1 MRLVLFWAAM
11 TGLVFLAGLGL
22 CGLILGCAPVK
33 VGPFPEPNA
42 KPCSHEAACA
52 PGTACRFPHVD
63 SHAVC
68 VQSRPGYDDVMD
80 NMPNEPQ

>member
-1 MRLVLFWAAM
+1 MTRLVPAL
-11 TGLVFLAGLGL
+11 LLLAESCLSA
-22 CGLILGCAPVK
+22 CAPVR

-42 KPCSHEAACA
+42 KPCAHEAACA
-52 PGTACRFPHVD
+52 PGTACRFPRVD

-68 VQSRPGYDDVMD
+68 VRTRPGYDDVLD